1 MMTNPK
7 AHYKHSDLFDKL
19 NVFFGKSM
27 NLARIKFISLMIL
40 ALCKVQ
46 TVSFYKL
53 SIAFEG
59 GCEALSC
66 MRRIQRFMSSY
77 ALDFDSLSDYDASS
91 LQGPV

>member
-7 AHYKHSDLFDKL
+7 APYKNSELFDKL
-19 NVFFGKSM
+19 NVFFGASM

-53 SIAFEG
+53 STAFESG
-59 GCEALSC
+59 
-66 MRRIQRFMSSY
+66 
-77 ALDFDSLSDYDASS
+77 SDEIGRAH
-91 LQGPV
+91 V